1 MAFIDSKTLGET
13 ESAKRLIE
21 NRVASRM
28 AAKDGSVFDFDPAA
42 AECANT
48 RLGWTTLASEPP
60 TDPAQI
66 AVIAQQARG
75 EKLDAVVLIG
85 QGGST
90 QASQTITKLR
100 SLELTDEVPFRT
112 MDSLSPVYVNH
123 ILGSSDPAHTIYI
136 VSSKSGSTLEPTLLS
151 HVAWTYASAHLGE
164 ENAGSRFIAITDPG
178 SDLEQTAKK
187 NGWRAVLHGQPDV
200 GGRYSALSVFGL
212 LPMSMVGVD
221 PVKTLIDATPMEH
234 LCATDSADNPAIW
247 LACFLYECLLK
258 GRDKFSLLMPARN
271 QVFGLWVEQ
280 LVAESLGKLGH
291 GILPNVEIDAGIL
304 SDNFTDRSAILCNM
318 NNDQAF
324 EHARTCLNP
333 QIPVFRLDI
342 PDSTAMTRYFIIWE
356 YAVAMCGWLMQIN
369 PFDQPDVESTKI
381 AARQLLFNQDG
392 GFSVPQNA
400 LGRNAYEEYQL
411 DDCLY
416 ADKVYVSA
424 ELHDRMPLHDKRI
437 DVNAAFRMLFG
448 SIEEGDYFSLN
459 AFLPFKGTGRRE
471 CLERIRHRVA
481 DRLDACSC
489 LEIGPRYLHSTGQL
503 HKGGPDR
510 GVFLM
515 VSSDETFDITVPHES
530 FTLGDAAMAEALGD
544 FSALSS
550 RGRRAVYIHLRNNDA
565 ETLSLMADDACSAIS
580 AAYAERTRAK
590 YLQ

>member
-1 MAFIDSKTLGET
+1 
-13 ESAKRLIE
+13 
-21 NRVASRM
+21 
-28 AAKDGSVFDFDPAA
+28 
-42 AECANT
+42 
-48 RLGWTTLASEPP
+48 
-60 TDPAQI
+60 
-66 AVIAQQARG
+66 
-75 EKLDAVVLIG
+75 
-85 QGGST
+85 
-90 QASQTITKLR
+90 
-100 SLELTDEVPFRT
+100 
-112 MDSLSPVYVNH
+112 
-123 ILGSSDPAHTIYI
+123 
-136 VSSKSGSTLEPTLLS
+136 
-151 HVAWTYASAHLGE
+151 
-164 ENAGSRFIAITDPG
+164 
-178 SDLEQTAKK
+178 
-187 NGWRAVLHGQPDV
+187 
-200 GGRYSALSVFGL
+200 
-212 LPMSMVGVD
+212 
-221 PVKTLIDATPMEH
+221 
-234 LCATDSADNPAIW
+234 
-247 LACFLYECLLK
+247 
-258 GRDKFSLLMPARN
+258 
-271 QVFGLWVEQ
+271 
-280 LVAESLGKLGH
+280 
-291 GILPNVEIDAGIL
+291 
-304 SDNFTDRSAILCNM
+304 M